1 MVTSEYEPPT
11 PTEEQIQENIT
22 FLKNGQFE
30 RLNIS
35 LQFIRQHMG
44 NKKYKQFKRMI
55 LKNEL

>member
-44 NKKYKQFKRMI
+44 NKKYKLFKRSI